1 MVLRVAS
8 VSVNIQNVRVL
19 RSFSLAVGRGEMVG
33 VIGRNGAGKTTLM
46 KAIMGMLP
54 CREGRIEI
62 EGSNVGDLP
71 VHRRAR
77 LGIGYMPE
85 ERGLIGPLSIG
96 ENLRLPGWAA
106 KVQDLDERLERVL
119 DLIPELRQFMSVK
132 ALSLSGGQQK
142 LAALARALVGGE
154 KLLLLDE
161 PFEGVSQVL
170 SKRLIQVIGEA
181 REIGLSILV
190 AQSESKYSLDIM
202 DRVYRI
208 ERGANVGERDD
219 RSPGVLLNGGAG
231 NEGRGLD

>member
-1 MVLRVAS
+1 MVLRAAS
-8 VSVNIQNVRVL
+8 ASVNIQNVRVL
-19 RSFSLAVGRGEMVG
+19 RSFSLEVGRGEMVG
-33 VIGRNGAGKTTLM
+33 LIGRNGAGKTTLM

-54 CREGRIEI
+54 CTEGRIEI
-62 EGSNVGDLP
+62 EGSYVGDLP

-85 ERGLIGPLSIG
+85 ERGLIGPLSIA

-106 KVQDLDERLERVL
+106 KLPDLDARLEKVL
-119 DLIPELRQFMSVK
+119 DLIPELRQFLQVK

-181 REIGLSILV
+181 RGIGLSILI

-202 DRVYRI
+202 DRVYHI
-208 ERGANVGERDD
+208 ERGANVGQQT
-219 RSPGVLLNGGAG
+219 G
-231 NEGRGLD
+231 